1 MNTQYLIVFIILAL
15 TVGWIIY
22 KLVIKKD
29 KTSGGCCGCTLSKK
43 CSKPEKGKKRSDKS
57 C

>member
-1 MNTQYLIVFIILAL
+1 MNTQYLVVFIILAL

-22 KLVIKKD
+22 KLVFKKD
-29 KTSGGCCGCTLSKK
+29 KGSGGCCGCALSEK
-43 CSKPEKGKKRSDKS
+43 CSKPEKGRKRSDKS